1 MPFRK
6 FGDTD
11 LIRNT
16 IVAYP
21 KVNFF
26 IFDGDVYYNNRPDQ
40 DGKFAKV
47 YSSEVGSI
55 NLYEYNIDKLSG
67 SNEFIYPYITKQSA
81 GASFKTVGQVSY
93 SNEFVYGDRVTGSYP
108 MTASIS
114 REFMTNP
121 SARSTES
128 NLDNPSQTFQGAP
141 THRHFYALKN
151 RLNFLG
157 QKSQH
162 YLVSSSFGNK
172 NSQTIN
178 LISIPSIAY
187 GSQINPGSVSL
198 KWYLTGSLIGELQD
212 IKQNGELIQVG
223 PEGST
228 GSGSVAGVVL
238 YDEGFML
245 LTGSWDLSSE
255 QIGLTNGGSITEPQW
270 IYYGA
275 GAKDGVTQATAPAGY
290 VSASF
295 DMSFEGHTETQVLT
309 MFAHAARGEVNF
321 SNNPTYITHN
331 QASLSLTSSTIF
343 EENAERTIKN
353 TVSSSFEGYGAPFQ
367 RQVYVSRIAVYDE
380 NKNLIGVA
388 TLSNPVLKKEDQ
400 DLSFKIKLDI

>member
-26 IFDGDVYYNNRPDQ
+26 IYDGNVYYNNRPDQ

-67 SNEFIYPYITKQSA
+67 SNDFIYPYITKQSA
-81 GASFKTVGQVSY
+81 GASFKTVGKVSY

-121 SARSTES
+121 SARATES
-128 NLDNPSQTFQGAP
+128 DLSTGKTFQGAP

-162 YLVSSSFGNK
+162 YLVSSSLGNK

-187 GSQINPGSVSL
+187 GTQINPGSVSL
-198 KWYLTGSLIGELQD
+198 KWYLTGSLIGELKD
-212 IKQNGELIQVG
+212 IKENGELIQVG
-223 PEGST
+223 PVGST

-238 YDEGFML
+238 YDEGFVL
-245 LTGSWDLSSE
+245 LTGSWNLSSE
-255 QIGLTNGGSITEPQW
+255 QIGLTSGGSVKNPQW

-275 GAKDGVTQATAPAGY
+275 GAKDSVTKASAPAGY
-290 VSASF
+290 ISASF

-309 MFAHAARGEVNF
+309 MFAHAAKGEANF
-321 SNNPTYITHN
+321 SNNPTFVTHN
-331 QASLSLTSSTIF
+331 QAKLSTTSSAVF

-353 TVSSSFEGYGAPFQ
+353 TVSSSFEGYEAPFQ
-367 RQVYVSRIAVYDE
+367 RQVYVSRVAVYDD

-388 TLSNPVLKKEDQ
+388 TLSSPVLKKETQ
-400 DLSFKIKLDI
+400 DISFKIKLDI

>member
-16 IVAYP
+16 IVANP

-26 IFDGDVYYNNRPDQ
+26 IFDGNVYYNNKPDQ

-55 NLYEYNIDKLSG
+55 NLYEYNIDKLAD
-67 SNEFIYPYITKQSA
+67 SNDFIYPYITKQSA
-81 GASFKTVGQVSY
+81 GASFKTVGKISY

-121 SARSTES
+121 SARSTEV
-128 NLDNPSQTFQGAP
+128 DTATGKTFQGAP

-157 QKSQH
+157 QRSQH
-162 YLVSSSFGNK
+162 YLVSSSLGDK

-187 GSQINPGSVSL
+187 GTQISPGSVSL
-198 KWYLTGSLIGELQD
+198 KWFLTGSLIGELQD
-212 IKQNGELIQVG
+212 TKENGELIQVG
-223 PEGST
+223 PVGST

-238 YDEGFML
+238 YDEGFIL
-245 LTGSWDLSSE
+245 LTGSWNLSSE
-255 QIGLTNGGSITEPQW
+255 QIGLTNGGLQANPQW

-275 GAKDGVTQATAPAGY
+275 GAKDGVTQASAPPGY

-295 DMSFEGHTETQVLT
+295 DMSFEGHTETQVIT
-309 MFAHAARGEVNF
+309 MFAHAGRGEVNF
-321 SNNPTYITHN
+321 SNNPTFITHN
-331 QASLSLTSSTIF
+331 QASLSTTSSAIY
-343 EENAERTIKN
+343 EENTERTIKN
-353 TVSSSFEGYGAPFQ
+353 TVSSSFEGYDAPFK

-388 TLSNPVLKKEDQ
+388 TLSNPVLKEEDQ
-400 DLSFKIKLDI
+400 DISFKFKLDI

>member
-16 IVAYP
+16 AIAYP

-26 IFDGDVYYNNRPDQ
+26 IYDSKVYYNGRPDQ
-40 DGKFAKV
+40 DGQFSKV
-47 YSSEVGSI
+47 YSSEAGSI

-67 SNEFIYPYITKQSA
+67 SNNFIYPYITKQSA
-81 GASFKTVGQVSY
+81 GASFKTVGKVSY
-93 SNEFVYGDRVTGSYP
+93 SNEFAYGDRVTSSYP
-108 MTASIS
+108 MTASIT
-114 REFMTNP
+114 REYMTTP
-121 SARSTES
+121 GGKT
-128 NLDNPSQTFQGAP
+128 GYAP
-141 THRHFYALKN
+141 NYRHFYSLKN

-157 QKSQH
+157 QKSPH
-162 YLVSSSFGNK
+162 YLVSSSFGDK
-172 NSQTIN
+172 NTQTVN

-187 GSQINPGSVSL
+187 GSRINPGSVSL

-212 IKQNGELIQVG
+212 TKQNGELIQVG
-223 PEGST
+223 PAGSE

-238 YDEGFML
+238 YNEGFLL

-255 QIGLTNGGSITEPQW
+255 TIGLTVGGSVTEPKW

-309 MFAHAARGEVNF
+309 MFANAGRGQVNF
-321 SNNPTYITHN
+321 SNNPTYVTYG
-331 QASLSLTSSTIF
+331 QDKLSVTSSAIF
-343 EENAERTIKN
+343 KENPDRTIKN
-353 TVSSSFEGYGAPFQ
+353 TVSSSFKGYEAPFK
-367 RQVYVSRIAVYDE
+367 RQVYISRIAVYDE

-388 TLSNPVLKKEDQ
+388 TLSSPILKEETQ
-400 DLSFKIKLDI
+400 DLTFKIKLDI

>member
-6 FGDTD
+6 FGETD

-16 IVAYP
+16 ILAYP

-26 IFDGDVYYNNRPDQ
+26 IFEGNVYYNNRPDQ
-40 DGKFAKV
+40 DGKFSKV

-55 NLYEYNIDKLSG
+55 NLYEYNIDKLAN
-67 SNEFIYPYITKQSA
+67 SNDFIHPYITKQSA
-81 GASFKTVGQVSY
+81 GGSFKTVGKVSY

-114 REFMTNP
+114 RELMTNP
-121 SARSTES
+121 SARTTET
-128 NLDNPSQTFQGAP
+128 NLADGTTFQGAP
-141 THRHFYALKN
+141 THRHFYSLKN

-162 YLVSSSFGNK
+162 YLVSSSLGDK

-187 GSQINPGSVSL
+187 GSRINPGSVSL
-198 KWYLTGSLIGELQD
+198 KWFLTGSLIAELQD

-223 PEGST
+223 PAGST

-238 YDEGFML
+238 YSEGFLL

-255 QIGLTNGGSITEPQW
+255 QIGLTSGGSAVKPQW

-275 GAKDGVTQATAPAGY
+275 GAKDGVTQATAPAGFS
-290 VSASF
+290 SASF

-309 MFAHAARGEVNF
+309 MFAHAARGKVNF
-321 SNNPTYITHN
+321 SNNPTYVTHN
-331 QASLSLTSSTIF
+331 QAKLSVTSSSVF
-343 EENAERTIKN
+343 EENSDRTIKN
-353 TVSSSFEGYGAPFQ
+353 TVSSSFDGYEAPFK
-367 RQVYVSRIAVYDE
+367 RQVYISRVAVYDD

-388 TLSNPVLKKEDQ
+388 TLSNPVLKDETQ
-400 DLSFKIKLDI
+400 DISFKIKLDI

>member
-6 FGDTD
+6 FGETD

-16 IVAYP
+16 IISYP

-26 IFDGDVYYNNRPDQ
+26 IYDGKVYYNHRPDQ
-40 DGKFAKV
+40 DGQFDKV

-67 SNEFIYPYITKQSA
+67 SNDFIYPYITKQSA

-93 SNEFVYGDRVTGSYP
+93 SNEFVYGDRITGSYP

-114 REFMTNP
+114 REYMTNP
-121 SARSTES
+121 SGKT
-128 NLDNPSQTFQGAP
+128 NGAP
-141 THRHFYALKN
+141 NHRHFYALKN

-157 QKSQH
+157 QRSRH
-162 YLVSSSFGNK
+162 YVVSSSLGNK
-172 NSQTIN
+172 NTQTIN

-187 GSQINPGSVSL
+187 GSRINPGSVSL
-198 KWYLTGSLIGELQD
+198 KWYLTGSLIGELKD
-212 IKQNGELIQVG
+212 EKENGELIQVG
-223 PEGST
+223 PSGST

-238 YDEGFML
+238 YDEGFLL
-245 LTGSWDLSSE
+245 LTGSWDLSTE
-255 QIGLTNGGSITEPQW
+255 QVGLVSGSSDTEPQW

-275 GAKDGVTQATAPAGY
+275 GAKDNVNVASTSATYA
-290 VSASF
+290 SASF

-309 MFAHAARGEVNF
+309 MFAHAGRGQANF
-321 SNNPTYITHN
+321 SNNPTYVTHGQN
-331 QASLSLTSSTIF
+331 KISVSSSAVF
-343 EENAERTIKN
+343 QENAERTIKN
-353 TVSSSFEGYGAPFQ
+353 TVSSSFEGYEAPFK
-367 RQVYVSRIAVYDE
+367 RQVYISRIGVYDE

-388 TLSNPVLKKEDQ
+388 TLSSPVLKEETQ

>member
-6 FGDTD
+6 FGETD

-16 IVAYP
+16 IVTYP

-26 IFDGDVYYNNRPDQ
+26 IYDGKVYYNHRPDQ
-40 DGKFAKV
+40 DGQFGKV

-55 NLYEYNIDKLSG
+55 NLYEYNIDKVSG
-67 SNEFIYPYITKQSA
+67 SNDFIYPYIIKQSA

-114 REFMTNP
+114 REYMTNP
-121 SARSTES
+121 SGKT
-128 NLDNPSQTFQGAP
+128 NGAP
-141 THRHFYALKN
+141 NHRHFYALKN

-157 QKSQH
+157 QRSRH
-162 YLVSSSFGNK
+162 YVVSSSLGNK
-172 NSQTIN
+172 NTQTLN

-198 KWYLTGSLIGELQD
+198 KWYLTGSLIGELRD
-212 IKQNGELIQVG
+212 EKQKGELIQVG
-223 PEGST
+223 PVGST

-238 YDEGFML
+238 YDEGFLL
-245 LTGSWDLSSE
+245 LTGSWDLSTE

-275 GAKDGVTQATAPAGY
+275 GAKDGITQATAPAGY

-309 MFAHAARGEVNF
+309 MFAHAGRGQANF
-321 SNNPTYITHN
+321 SNNPTYITHG
-331 QASLSLTSSTIF
+331 QSKISVSSSAVF
-343 EENAERTIKN
+343 QENADRTIKN
-353 TVSSSFEGYGAPFQ
+353 TVSSSFEGYEAPFK
-367 RQVYVSRIAVYDE
+367 RQVYISRIGVYDE

-388 TLSNPVLKKEDQ
+388 TLSSPVLKEETQ

>member
-16 IVAYP
+16 IIAYP

-26 IFDGDVYYNNRPDQ
+26 IYDGRVYYNNRPDQ
-40 DGKFAKV
+40 DGQFSKV

-67 SNEFIYPYITKQSA
+67 SNNFIYPYITKQSA
-81 GASFKTVGQVSY
+81 GASFKTVGKVSY

-114 REFMTNP
+114 REFMSNP
-121 SARSTES
+121 SARNTET
-128 NLDNPSQTFQGAP
+128 NLSDGTTFNTSP
-141 THRHFYALKN
+141 VHPHYYALRN

-157 QKSQH
+157 QRSSH

-172 NSQTIN
+172 DSQNIN

-187 GSQINPGSVSL
+187 GSRINPGSISL
-198 KWYLTGSLIGELQD
+198 KWYLTGSLIGELKD
-212 IKQNGELIQVG
+212 IKENGELIQVG

-228 GSGSVAGVVL
+228 GSGSVAGVAL
-238 YDEGFML
+238 YDEGFIL
-245 LTGSWDLSSE
+245 LTGSWDLNSQ
-255 QIGLTNGGSITEPQW
+255 QIHLTTGGSTAKPQW

-275 GAKDGVTQATAPAGY
+275 GAKDGISQATAGTSY

-309 MFAHAARGEVNF
+309 MFAHAGRGKVNF
-321 SNNPTYITHN
+321 SNNPTFVSYN
-331 QASLSLTSSTIF
+331 QKKMLMTSSAIF
-343 EENAERTIKN
+343 EENSERTIKN
-353 TVSSSFEGYGAPFQ
+353 TVSSSFEGYEAPFE
-367 RQVYVSRIAVYDE
+367 RQVYISRVAVYDE

-388 TLSNPVLKKEDQ
+388 TLSNPVLKKENQ
-400 DLSFKIKLDI
+400 DFSFKIKLDI

>member
-26 IFDGDVYYNNRPDQ
+26 IYDSGVYYNNRPDQ
-40 DGKFAKV
+40 DGKFSKV

-67 SNEFIYPYITKQSA
+67 SNDFIYPYITKQSA
-81 GASFKTVGQVSY
+81 GASFKTVGKVSY

-121 SARSTES
+121 SARSTET
-128 NLDNPSQTFQGAP
+128 NGATGDTFEGAP

-157 QKSQH
+157 QRSQH
-162 YLVSSSFGNK
+162 YLVSSSLGDK
-172 NSQTIN
+172 NSQTLN

-187 GSQINPGSVSL
+187 GTQINPGSVSL
-198 KWYLTGSLIGELQD
+198 KWFLTGSLIGELRD
-212 IKQNGELIQVG
+212 TKENGELIQVG
-223 PEGST
+223 PSGST

-238 YDEGFML
+238 YDEGFIL
-245 LTGSWDLSSE
+245 LTGSWNLSSE
-255 QIGLTNGGSITEPQW
+255 QIGLTSGGSVKNPQW

-275 GAKDGVTQATAPAGY
+275 GAKDGVTQASAPAGY

-309 MFAHAARGEVNF
+309 MFAHAAQGKANF
-321 SNNPTYITHN
+321 SNNPTFITHN
-331 QASLSLTSSTIF
+331 QTKLSTTSSAVF

-353 TVSSSFEGYGAPFQ
+353 TVSSSFEGYEAPFQ
-367 RQVYVSRIAVYDE
+367 RQVYISRVAVYDE

-388 TLSNPVLKKEDQ
+388 TLANPVLKKETQ
-400 DLSFKIKLDI
+400 DISFKIKLDI

>member
-6 FGDTD
+6 FGETD

-16 IVAYP
+16 IIASP

-26 IFDGDVYYNNRPDQ
+26 IFDGKVYYNNRPDQ
-40 DGKFAKV
+40 DGKFSKV

-55 NLYEYNIDKLSG
+55 NLYEYNIDKLTN
-67 SNEFIYPYITKQSA
+67 SNDFIYPYITKQSA
-81 GASFKTVGQVSY
+81 GGSFKTVGKVSY

-108 MTASIS
+108 MTASII

-121 SARSTES
+121 SARATEI
-128 NLDNPSQTFQGAP
+128 NLANGETFQGAP

-162 YLVSSSFGNK
+162 YVVSSSLGDK
-172 NSQTIN
+172 NSQTVN

-198 KWYLTGSLIGELQD
+198 KWFLTGSLIAELQD

-223 PEGST
+223 PAGST

-238 YDEGFML
+238 YNEGFLL
-245 LTGSWDLSSE
+245 LTGSWNLSSE
-255 QIGLTNGGSITEPQW
+255 QIGLTSGGSAVNPQW
-270 IYYGA
+270 IYYAA
-275 GAKDGVTQATAPAGY
+275 GAKDGVATATAPAGFS
-290 VSASF
+290 SASF

-309 MFAHAARGEVNF
+309 MFAHAARGKVNF
-321 SNNPTYITHN
+321 SNNPTYVTHN
-331 QASLSLTSSTIF
+331 QAKLSVTSSTLF
-343 EENAERTIKN
+343 EENADRTIKN
-353 TVSSSFEGYGAPFQ
+353 TVSSSFDGYDAPFE
-367 RQVYVSRIAVYDE
+367 RQVYVSRIAIYDE

-388 TLSNPVLKKEDQ
+388 TLSNPVLKKETQ
-400 DLSFKIKLDI
+400 DLSFKVKLDI

>member
-16 IVAYP
+16 VIAYP

-26 IFDGDVYYNNRPDQ
+26 IYDGKVYYNHRPDQ
-40 DGKFAKV
+40 QGKFDKV
-47 YSSEVGSI
+47 YSSEPGSI

-67 SNEFIYPYITKQSA
+67 SNNFIYPYITKQSA
-81 GASFKTVGQVSY
+81 GASFKTVGKVSY
-93 SNEFVYGDRVTGSYP
+93 SNEFVYGDRITGSYP

-121 SARSTES
+121 GARNTGTDLALGTTFSTS
-128 NLDNPSQTFQGAP
+128 PV
-141 THRHFYALKN
+141 HRHFYALKN

-157 QKSQH
+157 QRSPH

-172 NSQTIN
+172 NNQVIN

-187 GSQINPGSVSL
+187 GTRINPGSVSL
-198 KWYLTGSLIGELQD
+198 KWFLTGSMIGELKD
-212 IKQNGELIQVG
+212 IRENGELIQVG
-223 PEGST
+223 PKGST

-238 YDEGFML
+238 YDEGFLL
-245 LTGSWDLSSE
+245 LTGSWDLNPE
-255 QIGLTNGGSITEPQW
+255 QIGLRTDGVSSRPQW

-275 GAKDGVTQATAPAGY
+275 GAKDGVTQSTAESGY

-309 MFAHAARGEVNF
+309 MLAHAGRGQANF
-321 SNNPTYITHN
+321 SNNPTFIAHT
-331 QASLSLTSSTIF
+331 QQKPPVTSSAF
-343 EENAERTIKN
+343 FKENTERQIKN
-353 TVSSSFEGYGAPFQ
+353 TVSSSFEGYESPFQ
-367 RQVYVSRIAVYDE
+367 RQVYISRIAVYDE

-388 TLSNPVLKKEDQ
+388 TLSSPVLKKETRDI
-400 DLSFKIKLDI
+400 SFKIKLDI

>member
-6 FGDTD
+6 FEDTD

-26 IFDGDVYYNNRPDQ
+26 IFDGKVYYNNRPDQ
-40 DGKFAKV
+40 DGKFSKV

-55 NLYEYNIDKLSG
+55 NLYEYNIDKLV
-67 SNEFIYPYITKQSA
+67 NENNFIHPFITKQSA

-93 SNEFVYGDRVTGSYP
+93 TNEFVYGDRITGSYP
-108 MTASIS
+108 LTASIS
-114 REFMTNP
+114 REFMANP
-121 SARSTES
+121 SARASGVNPATSETFAST
-128 NLDNPSQTFQGAP
+128 P

-157 QKSQH
+157 YKSQH
-162 YLVSSSFGNK
+162 YLVSSSIADK

-187 GSQINPGSVSL
+187 GSRINPGSVSL
-198 KWYLTGSLIGELQD
+198 KWFLTGSLIAELQD

-223 PEGST
+223 PVGST

-238 YDEGFML
+238 YDEGFLL
-245 LTGSWDLSSE
+245 LTGSWNLSSE
-255 QIGLTNGGSITEPQW
+255 QIGLTSGGSRVKPQW

-275 GAKDGVTQATAPAGY
+275 GAKDGVSRSTAPAGFT
-290 VSASF
+290 SASF
-295 DMSFEGHTETQVLT
+295 DLTFEGHTETQVLT
-309 MFAHAARGEVNF
+309 MFAHAPKGKVNY
-321 SNNPTYITHN
+321 SNNVTYLTHN
-331 QASLSLTSSTIF
+331 ENKLSSTSSAIY

-353 TVSSSFEGYGAPFQ
+353 TVSSSFQGYEAPFE

-388 TLSNPVLKKEDQ
+388 TLSSPVLKKEDQ

>member
-1 MPFRK
+1 
-6 FGDTD
+6 
-11 LIRNT
+11 
-16 IVAYP
+16 
-21 KVNFF
+21 
-26 IFDGDVYYNNRPDQ
+26 
-40 DGKFAKV
+40 V

-55 NLYEYNIDKLSG
+55 NLYEYNIDKVAG
-67 SNEFIYPYITKQSA
+67 SNDFIYPYITKQSA

-114 REFMTNP
+114 REYMTNP
-121 SARSTES
+121 SGKT
-128 NLDNPSQTFQGAP
+128 NGAP
-141 THRHFYALKN
+141 NHRHFYALKN

-157 QKSQH
+157 QRSRH
-162 YLVSSSFGNK
+162 YVVSSSLGNK
-172 NSQTIN
+172 NTQTLN

-198 KWYLTGSLIGELQD
+198 KWYLTGSLIGELRD
-212 IKQNGELIQVG
+212 EKQNGELIQVG
-223 PEGST
+223 PSGST

-238 YDEGFML
+238 YDEGFLL
-245 LTGSWDLSSE
+245 LTGSWDLSTE

-275 GAKDGVTQATAPAGY
+275 GAKDGVTQASAPPGY

-309 MFAHAARGEVNF
+309 MFAHAGRGQANF
-321 SNNPTYITHN
+321 SNNPTYITHG
-331 QASLSLTSSTIF
+331 QTKISVSSSAVF

-353 TVSSSFEGYGAPFQ
+353 TVSSSFEGYEAPFK
-367 RQVYVSRIAVYDE
+367 RQVYISRIGVYDE

-388 TLSNPVLKKEDQ
+388 TLSSPVLKEETQ

>member
-16 IVAYP
+16 IVTHP

-26 IFDGDVYYNNRPDQ
+26 IFDGDVYYNNKPDQ

-55 NLYEYNIDKLSG
+55 NLYEYNIDKLAG
-67 SNEFIYPYITKQSA
+67 SNEFIHPYITKQSA
-81 GASFKTVGQVSY
+81 GASFKTVGKITY

-121 SARSTES
+121 SARSTEA
-128 NLDNPSQTFQGAP
+128 NTATGETFQGAP

-157 QKSQH
+157 QRSQH
-162 YLVSSSFGNK
+162 YLVSSSLGDK

-187 GSQINPGSVSL
+187 GTQINPGSVSL
-198 KWYLTGSLIGELQD
+198 KWFLTGSLIGELQD
-212 IKQNGELIQVG
+212 TKENGELIQVG

-238 YDEGFML
+238 YDEGFIL
-245 LTGSWDLSSE
+245 LTGSWNLSSE
-255 QIGLTNGGSITEPQW
+255 QIGLTSGGSQAKPQW

-275 GAKDGVTQATAPAGY
+275 GAKDGVTQASAPPGY

-309 MFAHAARGEVNF
+309 MFAHAGRGKVNF
-321 SNNPTYITHN
+321 SNNPTFITHN
-331 QASLSLTSSTIF
+331 QASLSTTSSAIY

-353 TVSSSFEGYGAPFQ
+353 TVSSSFEGYDAPFK

-388 TLSNPVLKKEDQ
+388 TLSNPVLKEEDQ
-400 DLSFKIKLDI
+400 DISFKFKLDI

>member
-16 IVAYP
+16 IIAYP

-26 IFDGDVYYNNRPDQ
+26 IYDGRVYYNNRPDQ
-40 DGKFAKV
+40 DGQFSKV

-67 SNEFIYPYITKQSA
+67 SNNFIYPYITKQSA
-81 GASFKTVGQVSY
+81 GASFKTVGKVSY

-114 REFMTNP
+114 REFMSNP
-121 SARSTES
+121 SARNTETNLSDGTTFSTS
-128 NLDNPSQTFQGAP
+128 PIHP
-141 THRHFYALKN
+141 HYYALRN

-157 QKSQH
+157 QRSPH

-172 NSQTIN
+172 DSQNIN

-187 GSQINPGSVSL
+187 GSRINPGSISL
-198 KWYLTGSLIGELQD
+198 KWYLTGSLIGELKD
-212 IKQNGELIQVG
+212 IKENGELIQVG

-228 GSGSVAGVVL
+228 GSGSVAGVAL
-238 YDEGFML
+238 YDEGFIL
-245 LTGSWDLSSE
+245 LTGSWDLNSQ
-255 QIGLTNGGSITEPQW
+255 QIHLTTGGSTAKPQW

-275 GAKDGVTQATAPAGY
+275 GAKDGISQATAGTSY

-309 MFAHAARGEVNF
+309 MFAHAGRGKVNF
-321 SNNPTYITHN
+321 SNNPTFVSYN
-331 QASLSLTSSTIF
+331 QKKMLMTSSAIF
-343 EENAERTIKN
+343 EENSERTIKN
-353 TVSSSFEGYGAPFQ
+353 TVSSSFEGYEAPFE
-367 RQVYVSRIAVYDE
+367 RQVYISRVAVYDE

-388 TLSNPVLKKEDQ
+388 TLSNPVLKKENQ
-400 DLSFKIKLDI
+400 DFSFKIKLDI

>member
-16 IVAYP
+16 VISYP

-26 IFDGDVYYNNRPDQ
+26 IYDGNVYHNHRPDQ
-40 DGKFAKV
+40 DGQFDKV
-47 YSSEVGSI
+47 YSSEAGSI

-67 SNEFIYPYITKQSA
+67 SNDFIYPYITKQSA
-81 GASFKTVGQVSY
+81 GATFKTVGKVSY
-93 SNEFVYGDRVTGSYP
+93 SNEFIYGDRVTGSYP
-108 MTASIS
+108 LTASIS
-114 REFMTNP
+114 REYMTNP
-121 SARSTES
+121 SARNTGTDPSTGA
-128 NLDNPSQTFQGAP
+128 TFP
-141 THRHFYALKN
+141 TSPQHPHFYALKN
-151 RLNFLG
+151 RLNYLG
-157 QKSQH
+157 QISPH

-172 NSQTIN
+172 NNQTIN

-198 KWYLTGSLIGELQD
+198 KWYLTGSLIGELRD
-212 IKQNGELIQVG
+212 EKQNGELIQIG

-238 YDEGFML
+238 YDEGFLL
-245 LTGSWDLSSE
+245 LTGSWDLSTE
-255 QIGLTNGGSITEPQW
+255 QIGLTDGGSITEPQW

-275 GAKDGVTQATAPAGY
+275 GAKDGVTQASAPPGY
-290 VSASF
+290 ISASF

-309 MFAHAARGEVNF
+309 MFAHAARGEANF
-321 SNNPTYITHN
+321 SNNPTYIEHGQTKVL
-331 QASLSLTSSTIF
+331 LSSSAVF
-343 EENAERTIKN
+343 EENPERTIKN
-353 TVSSSFEGYGAPFQ
+353 TVSSSFDGYEAPFK
-367 RQVYVSRIAVYDE
+367 RQVYISRIGVYDE

-388 TLSNPVLKKEDQ
+388 TLSSPVLKEETQ

>member
-6 FGDTD
+6 FGETD

-16 IVAYP
+16 IIAYP

-26 IFDGDVYYNNRPDQ
+26 IFDGKIYYNNRPDQ
-40 DGKFAKV
+40 DGKFSKV

-55 NLYEYNIDKLSG
+55 NLYEYNIDKLT
-67 SNEFIYPYITKQSA
+67 NRNDFIYPYITKQSA
-81 GASFKTVGQVSY
+81 GSSFKTVGKVSY
-93 SNEFVYGDRVTGSYP
+93 SNEFVYGDRITGSYP

-121 SARSTES
+121 SARATEV
-128 NLDNPSQTFQGAP
+128 NLANGTTFQGAP

-162 YLVSSSFGNK
+162 YVVSSSLADK

-198 KWYLTGSLIGELQD
+198 KWFLTGSLIAELQD
-212 IKQNGELIQVG
+212 IKENGELIQVG
-223 PEGST
+223 PVGST

-238 YDEGFML
+238 YNEGFLL
-245 LTGSWDLSSE
+245 LTGSWNLSSE
-255 QIGLTNGGSITEPQW
+255 QIGLTSGGSAVKPQW

-275 GAKDGVTQATAPAGY
+275 GAKDGVTRATAPAGFA
-290 VSASF
+290 SASF

-309 MFAHAARGEVNF
+309 MFANAPRGKVNF

-331 QASLSLTSSTIF
+331 QAKLSVTSSTVF
-343 EENAERTIKN
+343 QENAERTIKN
-353 TVSSSFEGYGAPFQ
+353 TVSSSFDGYDAPFE
-367 RQVYVSRIAVYDE
+367 RQVYVSRIAIYDE

-388 TLSNPVLKKEDQ
+388 TLANPVLKKETQ
-400 DLSFKIKLDI
+400 DLSFKVKLDI

>member
-26 IFDGDVYYNNRPDQ
+26 IFDSKVYYNNKPDQ
-40 DGKFAKV
+40 DGKFSKV

-55 NLYEYNIDKLSG
+55 NLYEYNIDKLAG
-67 SNEFIYPYITKQSA
+67 SNEFIHPYITKQSA

-93 SNEFVYGDRVTGSYP
+93 SNEFVFGDRITGSYP

-121 SARSTES
+121 SARATET
-128 NLDNPSQTFQGAP
+128 NLSDGTTFQGAP

-157 QKSQH
+157 QRSQH
-162 YLVSSSFGNK
+162 YLVSSSLGNK

-187 GSQINPGSVSL
+187 GTQINPGSVSL

-212 IKQNGELIQVG
+212 TKQNGELIQVG

-228 GSGSVAGVVL
+228 GYGSVAGVVL
-238 YDEGFML
+238 YDEGFIL
-245 LTGSWDLSSE
+245 LTGSWELSPE
-255 QIGLTNGGSITEPQW
+255 EIGLTSGGSQATPQW

-309 MFAHAARGEVNF
+309 MFAHAARAEVNF

-331 QASLSLTSSTIF
+331 QRKLSVTSSAVF

-353 TVSSSFEGYGAPFQ
+353 TVSSSFEGYEAPFQ
-367 RQVYVSRIAVYDE
+367 RQVYVSRVAVYDE